1 MLSINYFEGPPAP
14 DRFANKLAGAT
25 MIPVGVAAES
35 LIMPL
40 PHFREFID
48 SLAQEQECGRPCAMS
63 AVGGQADTIR

>member
-1 MLSINYFEGPPAP
+1 MGSINYFDGPPAH

-25 MIPVGVAAES
+25 MIAVGVAADS

-48 SLAQEQECGRPCAMS
+48 SLAQQQECG
-63 AVGGQADTIR
+63 